1 MTMSLALA
9 VLLASPAVAAQ
20 DADCRIITF
29 QTAPANHAA
38 FRREREFPA
47 GVPASVLALTAAVET
62 VPAGLV
68 DGFVRTLEFI
78 HSHSAEETLAVIP
91 PEISGPDRATYL
103 RSLREEIPMFA
114 GNGRMPASAAEH
126 EWRVLAELNPK
137 YEPVKAEETYTNRFV
152 DVALRGGGVR

>member
-1 MTMSLALA
+1 M
-9 VLLASPAVAAQ
+9 
-20 DADCRIITF
+20 
-29 QTAPANHAA
+29 
-38 FRREREFPA
+38 
-47 GVPASVLALTAAVET
+47 
-62 VPAGLV
+62 
-68 DGFVRTLEFI
+68 
-78 HSHSAEETLAVIP
+78 IP

-114 GNGRMPASAAEH
+114 GNGRMPASAAEL